1 MDIKRY
7 DIVEFHGE
15 RYRVMYIDRRDD
27 TIYISGYNRWIDIQD
42 VQLLEP
48 VTIPTFKVGDEV
60 IIESIPIE
68 EQIAYPM
75 GWDSQMDD
83 MVGDQ
88 YTHVIEDGFVED
100 GSYQIDDIWFATY
113 HLKSV
118 PTYDIV

>member
-88 YTHVIEDGFVED
+88 YIHVIEDGFVED
-100 GSYQIDDIWFATY
+100 GSYQIDDIWFAAY